1 MNGRGNDAARLRARV
16 APAPGGGDLERVV
29 ARLLEV
35 RFPADGPG
43 ASLDEA
49 GTALGM
55 SAALVA
61 HIEFGALCAIAARGS
76 PARAA
81 VTMTG
86 GPAEDAG
93 CRQDE
98 RGRA

>member
-1 MNGRGNDAARLRARV
+1 MRHDASRLRARV
-16 APAPGGGDLERVV
+16 RAALGGGDLEPVV

-61 HIEFGALCAIAARGS
+61 HIEFGALCA
-76 PARAA
+76 
-81 VTMTG
+81 
-86 GPAEDAG
+86 
-93 CRQDE
+93 
-98 RGRA
+98 